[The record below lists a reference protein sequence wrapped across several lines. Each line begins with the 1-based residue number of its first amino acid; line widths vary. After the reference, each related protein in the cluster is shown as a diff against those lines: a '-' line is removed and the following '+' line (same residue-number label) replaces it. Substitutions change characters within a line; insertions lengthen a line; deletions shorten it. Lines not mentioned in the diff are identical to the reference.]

1 MKACN
6 GDNKTQTPK
15 NVELVARTPTNEGIE
30 ITRLEPVIIEV
41 AQDEETF
48 SHLILFE
55 MNAKVNV
62 EDEEIV
68 VDGGIKE
75 TIYQMKEF

>member
-6 GDNKTQTPK
+6 GITKLNI
-15 NVELVARTPTNEGIE
+15 NVAVE

-41 AQDEETF
+41 QEDNIIS

-55 MNAKVNV
+55 MICKMDING
-62 EDEEIV
+62 EEIV
-68 VDGGIKE
+68 VNGEVQE
-75 TIYQMKEF
+75 TVFQTQAREFEEE

>member
-6 GDNKTQTPK
+6 GITEQFLDET
-15 NVELVARTPTNEGIE
+15 VE

-41 AQDEETF
+41 DEGNKIS

-55 MNAKVNV
+55 IVCNMNFNGEELVVNGEV
-62 EDEEIV
+62 QETVFEVPQREEG
-68 VDGGIKE
+68 D
-75 TIYQMKEF
+75 

>member
-6 GDNKTQTPK
+6 GITEPI
-15 NVELVARTPTNEGIE
+15 LNEAVE

-41 AQDEETF
+41 EEDNITS

-55 MNAKVNV
+55 FICNLNFTP
-62 EDEEIV
+62 EEIV
-68 VDGGIKE
+68 VNGEVQE
-75 TIYQMKEF
+75 TVFQTQTREEED

>member
-6 GDNKTQTPK
+6 GITETII
-15 NVELVARTPTNEGIE
+15 NEAVE

-41 AQDEETF
+41 EEGNIIS

-55 MNAKVNV
+55 FICNLNFTP
-62 EDEEIV
+62 EEIV
-68 VDGGIKE
+68 VNGEVQE
-75 TIYQMKEF
+75 TVFQTQAREEED

>member
-6 GDNKTQTPK
+6 GITETILDEA
-15 NVELVARTPTNEGIE
+15 VE

-41 AQDEETF
+41 EEDNIIS

-55 MNAKVNV
+55 FICNLNFTP
-62 EDEEIV
+62 EEIV
-68 VDGGIKE
+68 VNGEVQE
-75 TIYQMKEF
+75 TVFQTQAREEE

>member
-6 GDNKTQTPK
+6 GITEPIIDEA
-15 NVELVARTPTNEGIE
+15 VE

-41 AQDEETF
+41 EEGSRVS

-55 MNAKVNV
+55 MICNMNFDGQELVVNGEV
-62 EDEEIV
+62 QETVFDVPQREEE
-68 VDGGIKE
+68 G
-75 TIYQMKEF
+75 

>member
-6 GDNKTQTPK
+6 GITEPILEEA
-15 NVELVARTPTNEGIE
+15 VE

-41 AQDEETF
+41 DEGNKIS

-55 MNAKVNV
+55 LICRMNFDSDEMVVNGEV
-62 EDEEIV
+62 QETVFETQAREYDEE
-68 VDGGIKE
+68 
-75 TIYQMKEF
+75 

>member
-6 GDNKTQTPK
+6 GITEPI
-15 NVELVARTPTNEGIE
+15 LNEAVE

-41 AQDEETF
+41 EEDNIIS

-55 MNAKVNV
+55 FICNLNFTP
-62 EDEEIV
+62 EEIV
-68 VDGGIKE
+68 VNGEVQE
-75 TIYQMKEF
+75 TVFQTQTREEE

>member
-6 GDNKTQTPK
+6 GNTDFGI
-15 NVELVARTPTNEGIE
+15 NEAVE

-41 AQDEETF
+41 GMGDCIS

-55 MNAKVNV
+55 LICRMNFSQ
-62 EDEEIV
+62 EEITV
-68 VDGGIKE
+68 NGEVQE
-75 TIYQMKEF
+75 TIFQNQARENED

>member
-6 GDNKTQTPK
+6 GITEPI
-15 NVELVARTPTNEGIE
+15 LNEAVE

-41 AQDEETF
+41 EEDNIIS

-55 MNAKVNV
+55 FVCNLNFTP
-62 EDEEIV
+62 EEIV
-68 VDGGIKE
+68 VNGEVQE
-75 TIYQMKEF
+75 TVFQTQAREEED

>member
-6 GDNKTQTPK
+6 GITKPILDEA
-15 NVELVARTPTNEGIE
+15 VE

-41 AQDEETF
+41 EEGNTIS

-55 MNAKVNV
+55 FKAHLNFTP
-62 EDEEIV
+62 EEIV
-68 VDGGIKE
+68 VNGEVQE
-75 TIYQMKEF
+75 TVFQTKAREFEEE

>member
-6 GDNKTQTPK
+6 GITEQIIDET
-15 NVELVARTPTNEGIE
+15 VE

-41 AQDEETF
+41 EEGNKIS

-55 MNAKVNV
+55 IICNMNFDGNELVVNGEV
-62 EDEEIV
+62 QETVFEVPQREEED
-68 VDGGIKE
+68 
-75 TIYQMKEF
+75 

>member
-6 GDNKTQTPK
+6 GILQPLIEET
-15 NVELVARTPTNEGIE
+15 VE

-41 AQDEETF
+41 EENNKIS

-55 MNAKVNV
+55 LIYKMDFTKNELVVNGEV
-62 EDEEIV
+62 QETVFETPTREFED
-68 VDGGIKE
+68 
-75 TIYQMKEF
+75 